1 MTEYT
6 TPLTDAQQEISDL
19 LTAVKDAVFDLRELE
34 KALRTVG
41 LIAAA
46 DEIEITTKE
55 LDFRFQPVV
64 VRFIKS
70 EI

>member
-46 DEIEITTKE
+46 DEIEIATKE
-55 LDFRFQPVV
+55 LDFRFQPVA